1 MKQLI
6 EETKNKLNVQWKRVQ
21 NAKEEGIKNTKIN
34 IRRTQSYSI
43 SKLIQKQIE
52 TDRWLRNT
60 AAKMT
65 GEKTAGLQ
73 RKMLELSEYWMTVSI
88 EDYNN
93 LNAKKA
99 AKAVRSLGLKDLLY
113 IQYHEQ
119 KNKNRK
125 TVLQSIDYKLNKY
138 QQGLVA

>member
-1 MKQLI
+1 MKHLI

-34 IRRTQSYSI
+34 IRRTQSYSV

-65 GEKTAGLQ
+65 GEKTVGLQ

-99 AKAVRSLGLKDLLY
+99 AKAVRDLGLKDLLH